1 MTPRQAR
8 IALCSFLLLAAGVAG
23 NALFLQSRPTLAS
36 RAVLERPLPRAERM
50 RTGPEAAPSTRTSP
64 RTSLGATGASEE
76 RARRTAR
83 LDPDSATLDVAPD
96 APVEDEDSET
106 IRAVQRELRHR
117 GYGAL
122 VSDGVMRAVTRAA
135 IMAYEHDHG
144 LPLTGEASGVLLK
157 RVLLGASALAEPSAG
172 ARKVVTARAAQVVRT
187 VQALLAARGYQPG
200 PVDGRL
206 GEDTVRAIREFEM
219 DKGLAVKGR
228 ISADVL
234 MRLSEA
240 AAPDAKAAPAR

>member
-50 RTGPEAAPSTRTSP
+50 RTGPEAAPSP
-64 RTSLGATGASEE
+64 RTSVAGEE

-83 LDPDSATLDVAPD
+83 LDPDSATLDVASGAPD
-96 APVEDEDSET
+96 ADEDSET
-106 IRAVQRELRHR
+106 IRAVQRELRHH

-144 LPLTGEASGVLLK
+144 LPLAGEASGALLK
-157 RVLLGASALAEPSAG
+157 RVLLGASAHAEPPAG
-172 ARKVVTARAAQVVRT
+172 ARKVATARAVQVVRT

-206 GEDTVRAIREFEM
+206 GEDTLRAIREFEM

-234 MRLSEA
+234 MRLTEA
-240 AAPDAKAAPAR
+240 TAPEAKATPR